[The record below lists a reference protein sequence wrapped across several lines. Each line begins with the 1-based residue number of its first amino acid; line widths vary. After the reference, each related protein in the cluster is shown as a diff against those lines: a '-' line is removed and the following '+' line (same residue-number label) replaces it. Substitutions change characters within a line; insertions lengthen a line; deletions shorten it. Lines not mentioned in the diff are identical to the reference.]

1 MAGRGDLQL
10 ADRLMTPGV
19 RRASPRSGGAHL
31 APMTYLRT
39 MIVERTDEQVVRDV
53 LAGDRDAFRLLVRRY
68 GDVLFG
74 HAVRMTGSH
83 DEAADLVQRAL
94 VTGYRKL
101 GACKHPDRVGA
112 WLFRILANLCKDH
125 VRSPRRSDVSLSRL
139 PDVLPGDDDPSAAAA
154 DAEIRGRVW
163 GALDEL
169 TPEQREAF
177 VLKHVEGRSYEEIA
191 AVMDLSVASLKMRV
205 HRAREALRGL
215 LEEYA

>member
-1 MAGRGDLQL
+1 M
-10 ADRLMTPGV
+10 
-19 RRASPRSGGAHL
+19 
-31 APMTYLRT
+31 
-39 MIVERTDEQVVRDV
+39 ERTDAQVVRDV
-53 LAGDRDAFRLLVRRY
+53 LAGDRDAYRLLVRRY
-68 GDVLFG
+68 ADVLHG
-74 HAVRMTGSH
+74 HALRMSGSA

-94 VTGYRKL
+94 VKGFRKL
-101 GACKHPDRVGA
+101 HTCRDPERVGA

-125 VRSPRRSDVSLSRL
+125 VRSARRREVPVAALADALRARTD
-139 PDVLPGDDDPSAAAA
+139 PDREVEG
-154 DAEIRGRVW
+154 AEIRRRIH
-163 GALDEL
+163 GALDAL

>member
-1 MAGRGDLQL
+1 M
-10 ADRLMTPGV
+10 V
-19 RRASPRSGGAHL
+19 SPA
-31 APMTYLRT
+31 
-39 MIVERTDEQVVRDV
+39 ERTDAQVVRDV
-53 LAGDRDAFRLLVRRY
+53 LSGDRDAYRLLVRRY
-68 GDVLFG
+68 GDTLHG
-74 HAVRMTGSH
+74 HALRMTGSP

-94 VTGYRKL
+94 VKGFKKL
-101 GACKHPDRVGA
+101 RTCREPERVGA

-125 VRSPRRSDVSLSRL
+125 VRSPRRRDVSVGRL
-139 PDVLPGDDDPSAAAA
+139 AGTLRSASDPVSDAE
-154 DAEIRGRVW
+154 DAEIRTRVW
-163 GALDEL
+163 SALEAL